1 MTALSTPTAPGP
13 RPAPTPSEL
22 DAILREGTLRTV
34 FQPVHE
40 AATGRPVALEA
51 YVRGPADSGLSTPA
65 HLFRAAAVAG
75 RVAEL
80 DLAAHRTALRD
91 ATSLGLAAPWTLF
104 LNSSLE
110 GLPPAGAPG
119 LDAPGL
125 DAPGVPVVVDVHA
138 RSLLTHP
145 GAGLRLAR
153 RARAAGWG
161 VALDGV
167 GADLGVLALL
177 PVLRPDVVKLDL
189 RLLARRTAEEVAT
202 VSALVGAH
210 AARTGAR
217 VLAQSVEDAGDHAR
231 AVALGADLVQGWA
244 VARAARPEDVLT
256 ALPVPT
262 TGPLPVTTTDRPT
275 PADRLA
281 AAARPAGADA
291 AEQALTHLRLRAR
304 HEPDP
309 TVLVSLGGAGA
320 RRHAADLGP
329 VAVRAHRDLDGHGL
343 AVLSARTASVVLA
356 RPGAGSGERTL
367 VVSHDPDLVADLVE
381 DVLTGERPPHRPE
394 PPAPARTVDLTDLVA
409 DALEGDRRTGTGTG
423 LLLVGVDGTC
433 RRGGRDAVVRRM
445 RRAVRSVDRWLPLA
459 PDLFAV
465 LLTGLPRAGSEG
477 VVERVADALLMAV
490 EIAVDD
496 HPSMSVSIGASLA
509 PQRALT
515 GAEAHRQALAALETA
530 RGAGGH
536 CARIWPV

>member
-65 HLFRAAAVAG
+65 HLFRAAATAG

-80 DLAAHRTALRD
+80 DRAAHRTALRD
-91 ATSLGLAAPWTLF
+91 AAALGLAAPWTLF

-110 GLPPAGAPG
+110 GLAADLGA
-119 LDAPGL
+119 AP
-125 DAPGVPVVVDVHA
+125 VPVVVDVHA
-138 RSLLTHP
+138 AALLAHP

-153 RARAAGWG
+153 RARAAGFG

-167 GADLGVLALL
+167 GADPGVLALL

-217 VLAQSVEDAGDHAR
+217 VLAESVEDAEDRAR
-231 AVALGADLVQGWA
+231 ALALGADLLQGWA
-244 VARAARPEDVLT
+244 VAHAARPGDVLT

-262 TGPLPVTTTDRPT
+262 GGPLPRATAARPA
-275 PADRLA
+275 PADRLT
-281 AAARPAGADA
+281 AAARPAGADV

-304 HEPDP
+304 HDPDP
-309 TVLVSLGGAGA
+309 TVLVSLGGDGA

-329 VAVRAHRDLDGHGL
+329 AAVRAHRDLDGHGL
-343 AVLSARTASVVLA
+343 AVLSPRTASVVLTL
-356 RPGAGSGERTL
+356 PGTGPGEHAL
-367 VVSHDPDLVADLVE
+367 VVSHDADLVADLVE
-381 DVLTGERPPHRPE
+381 DVLTGERPPHRPA
-394 PPAPARTVDLTDLVA
+394 PPAPARTASLSDLLPGLLA
-409 DALEGDRRTGTGTG
+409 DALEGDRRAGTGTG

-490 EIAVDD
+490 ELAVDD
-496 HPSMSVSIGASLA
+496 HPAMSVSIGASLA

-515 GAEAHRQALAALETA
+515 GAEAHRQALAALESA